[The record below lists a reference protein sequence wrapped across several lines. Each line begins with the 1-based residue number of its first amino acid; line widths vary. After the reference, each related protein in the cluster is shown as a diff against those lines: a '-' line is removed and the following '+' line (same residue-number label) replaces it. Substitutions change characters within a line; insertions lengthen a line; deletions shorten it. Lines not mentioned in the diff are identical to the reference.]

1 MHIRFVSAIA
11 FAIVAAAALAPQ
23 ALAVDVNDI
32 GFVDQSA
39 IGSLPQYQAAQ
50 QQFAQFRDQTA
61 RDFQAAIKGKG
72 QADQQRIYG
81 DFNQKL
87 AARQHE
93 LFDPLLAR
101 AQTAIALVAA
111 QKSLSV
117 VVDKQI
123 VIFGGQDITKDV
135 LGAIG
140 QSGVIVPPVNTPPPS
155 EVGYVDQTQIDA
167 LPKAKAAADAF
178 AAARQQLG
186 QEMNKEL
193 QGKSQA
199 DQATIVQQFNQKL
212 KDEQTKDIQ
221 PINDMVEKAISQVA
235 RKHKLLLVVD
245 MADRVYGGT
254 DVTTDVV
261 AALK

>member
-1 MHIRFVSAIA
+1 
-11 FAIVAAAALAPQ
+11 
-23 ALAVDVNDI
+23 
-32 GFVDQSA
+32 
-39 IGSLPQYQAAQ
+39 
-50 QQFAQFRDQTA
+50 
-61 RDFQAAIKGKG
+61 
-72 QADQQRIYG
+72 
-81 DFNQKL
+81 
-87 AARQHE
+87 
-93 LFDPLLAR
+93 
-101 AQTAIALVAA
+101 
-111 QKSLSV
+111 
-117 VVDKQI
+117 I
-123 VIFGGQDITKDV
+123 VIYGGQDITKDV